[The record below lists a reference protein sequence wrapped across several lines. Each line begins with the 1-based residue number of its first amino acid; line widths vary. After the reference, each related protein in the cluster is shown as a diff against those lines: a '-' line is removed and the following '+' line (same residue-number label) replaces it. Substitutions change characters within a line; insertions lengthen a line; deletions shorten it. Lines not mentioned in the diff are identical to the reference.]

1 MDNYSKEIKGKEKDY
16 SPQKELDGHQRLKEK
31 EEKIDKI
38 KQSRIT
44 KIWDEFVGEADTVS
58 TERQANRAA
67 H

>member
-1 MDNYSKEIKGKEKDY
+1 MDNYSKEIKGKEKDC

-44 KIWDEFVGEADTVS
+44 KILNTS
-58 TERQANRAA
+58 
-67 H
+67 